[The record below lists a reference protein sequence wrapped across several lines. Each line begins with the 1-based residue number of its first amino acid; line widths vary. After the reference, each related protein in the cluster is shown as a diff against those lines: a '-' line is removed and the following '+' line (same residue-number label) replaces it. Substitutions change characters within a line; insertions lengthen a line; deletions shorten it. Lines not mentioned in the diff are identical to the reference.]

1 MNNEID
7 DMIEMYSKSKGD
19 VKISTDFN
27 LPIINILWQLVSGNR
42 ILPEDREGSR
52 MVELVNEIFLTGKIA
67 LSSLK
72 LKIIMIKYIKNY
84 FIRYYP
90 KGIFLF

>member
-67 LSSLK
+67 K
-72 LKIIMIKYIKNY
+72 LYMKQYKTRIKH
-84 FIRYYP
+84 IR
-90 KGIFLF
+90 KTFL